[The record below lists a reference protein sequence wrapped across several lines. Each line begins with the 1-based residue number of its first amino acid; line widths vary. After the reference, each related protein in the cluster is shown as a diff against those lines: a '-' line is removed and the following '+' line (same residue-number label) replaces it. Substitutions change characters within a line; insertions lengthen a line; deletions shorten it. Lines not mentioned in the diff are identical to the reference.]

1 MKTLKITACLCALFL
16 LGAASGLGL
25 FRSGIPFR
33 QTLRSGS
40 ETALA
45 DRLFEEAQQRLQL
58 TSDQESVARKSY
70 QEIEIGLKEIRE
82 ETTSKIRDLMTQKGT
97 EIWKTLSPEQ
107 RAEFKKLNEE
117 RRERWRRFQQ

>member
-1 MKTLKITACLCALFL
+1 MKTFKITACLCALFL

-25 FRSGIPFR
+25 SRSGIPFLK
-33 QTLRSGS
+33 TLRSES

>member
-1 MKTLKITACLCALFL
+1 MKPFKITACLCALFL
-16 LGAASGLGL
+16 LGAASGFGL
-25 FRSGIPFR
+25 SRSGIPFR
-33 QTLRSGS
+33 QRFRTAS
-40 ETALA
+40 ESALA

-70 QEIEIGLKEIRE
+70 QELETGLKEIRE

>member
-1 MKTLKITACLCALFL
+1 
-16 LGAASGLGL
+16 
-25 FRSGIPFR
+25 
-33 QTLRSGS
+33 
-40 ETALA
+40 
-45 DRLFEEAQQRLQL
+45 LQL

-70 QEIEIGLKEIRE
+70 QELETGLKEIRE

>member
-1 MKTLKITACLCALFL
+1 MKTFKITACLCALFL

-25 FRSGIPFR
+25 SRSGIPFR
-33 QTLRSGS
+33 QTLSSGS

>member
-1 MKTLKITACLCALFL
+1 MKTFKITACLCALFL

-25 FRSGIPFR
+25 SRSGIPFR
-33 QTLRSGS
+33 KTLRSGS

-58 TSDQESVARKSY
+58 TSDQKSVARKSY

-82 ETTSKIRDLMTQKGT
+82 ETTSKIRGLMTQKGT